1 MSTNQSKVQQI
12 EMDNLR
18 QTVLLL
24 RSERDKLQ
32 IENFEL
38 REKLDEMKSFFGR
51 ALDSAPS
58 LWVCLMIYSV
68 EKVIAP

>member
-1 MSTNQSKVQQI
+1 MSNNQSKVQQI

-18 QTVLLL
+18 QTILLL

-38 REKLDEMKSFFGR
+38 REKLDEMKSFFDR
-51 ALDSAPS
+51 ALRSAPT
-58 LWVCLMIYSV
+58 L
-68 EKVIAP
+68 

>member
-1 MSTNQSKVQQI
+1 MSNNQSKVQQI

-18 QTVLLL
+18 QTILLL

-38 REKLDEMKSFFGR
+38 REKLDEMKSFFDR
-51 ALDSAPS
+51 ALSSAPT
-58 LWVCLMIYSV
+58 L
-68 EKVIAP
+68 

>member
-1 MSTNQSKVQQI
+1 MSNNQSKVQQI

-38 REKLDEMKSFFGR
+38 REKLDEMKSFFDR
-51 ALDSAPS
+51 ALSSAPS
-58 LWVCLMIYSV
+58 L
-68 EKVIAP
+68 

>member
-24 RSERDKLQ
+24 RSDRDKLQ

-58 LWVCLMIYSV
+58 L
-68 EKVIAP
+68 

>member
-58 LWVCLMIYSV
+58 L
-68 EKVIAP
+68 

>member
-1 MSTNQSKVQQI
+1 MSNNQSKVQQI

-18 QTVLLL
+18 QTILLL

-51 ALDSAPS
+51 ALSSAPT
-58 LWVCLMIYSV
+58 L
-68 EKVIAP
+68 

>member
-1 MSTNQSKVQQI
+1 MSTNQSKIQQI

-51 ALDSAPS
+51 ALYSAPS
-58 LWVCLMIYSV
+58 L
-68 EKVIAP
+68 

>member
-1 MSTNQSKVQQI
+1 MSTNQSKIQQI

-58 LWVCLMIYSV
+58 L
-68 EKVIAP
+68 